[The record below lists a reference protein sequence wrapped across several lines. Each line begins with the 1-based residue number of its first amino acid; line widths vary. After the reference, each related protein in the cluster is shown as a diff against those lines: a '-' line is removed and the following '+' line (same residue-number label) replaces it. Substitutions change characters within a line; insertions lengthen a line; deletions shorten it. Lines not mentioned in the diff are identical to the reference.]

1 MSILFYGQIQIQPNQ
16 NKIKA
21 TKLQEFFGRY
31 FVYSKLH
38 YDEENFLY
46 IEIYIYRDIYI
57 KKLRKKNIVHI
68 YIGKF

>member
-46 IEIYIYRDIYI
+46 ISRYIY
-57 KKLRKKNIVHI
+57 KKIEEKNTVHI

>member
-21 TKLQEFFGRY
+21 TKLQEF
-31 FVYSKLH
+31 LA
-38 YDEENFLY
+38 DILCIQNY
-46 IEIYIYRDIYI
+46 ITMRKIFYIYRDIYI